1 LVKAR
6 GLPWEA
12 TTQEIVDFFK
22 DSNIVGGTAGVF
34 IMMNFEGR
42 PSGNC
47 FVEMESEEDIQNA
60 IAKDRE
66 KMGRRYIEVYKASE
80 SDMESEKAGK
90 SARPD
95 ASGSDE
101 DDGVVK
107 LRGLPYGAQKS
118 DVYDFFAGLEV
129 EDNGVMMVADHTGR
143 FKGEAFVQF
152 KTVEDGKKALDKNKT
167 NMGHR
172 YIEVFPSSMS
182 DATMTMARATQPQGG
197 RGRGGGPMRG
207 GGGYTRPSPYE
218 RSGGYG
224 GSSSGNPFLDE
235 AEDASNPFAE
245 DMEKEYDSNLNPF
258 EE

>member
-1 LVKAR
+1 
-6 GLPWEA
+6 
-12 TTQEIVDFFK
+12 
-22 DSNIVGGTAGVF
+22 
-34 IMMNFEGR
+34 M
-42 PSGNC
+42 
-47 FVEMESEEDIQNA
+47 
-60 IAKDRE
+60 
-66 KMGRRYIEVYKASE
+66 YKASE

-224 GSSSGNPFLDE
+224 GSRGGFGMGGGGGGYGMGGGGGYGG
-235 AEDASNPFAE
+235 AGGYGGGAYGGGGGGYGGGGYG
-245 DMEKEYDSNLNPF
+245 MGGGGYGGGRGRGGY
-258 EE
+258 